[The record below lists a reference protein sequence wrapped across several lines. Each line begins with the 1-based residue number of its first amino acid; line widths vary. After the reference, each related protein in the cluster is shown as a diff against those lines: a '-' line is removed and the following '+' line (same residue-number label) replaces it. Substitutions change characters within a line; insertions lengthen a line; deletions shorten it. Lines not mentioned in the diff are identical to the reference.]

1 MQAQKVF
8 FPNLKATRILRGHTL
23 KDMRLLLEYK
33 SESRYAMYETGD
45 RKPNVIEALR
55 IAEVLGE
62 PVEYLFAI
70 DVKQKAVVGQENE

>member
-55 IAEVLGE
+55 IATVLGAT
-62 PVEYLFAI
+62 VEYLFATEA
-70 DVKQKAVVGQENE
+70 KQNADEGVTI